1 MKIAAAEAIA
11 LLAREDV
18 PDEVAAA
25 YKGERPKYGP
35 GYIIPSPFDP
45 RLIVE
50 IPLAVAKAAV
60 ASGVARKPITDWNA
74 YAHELRARLNPTAGS
89 LQIFFDQVVANPKRV
104 VFAEGEEETVI
115 RAALEFRAAGYGTPV
130 LIGRSERIEQTMKA
144 IGLKNLDGC
153 EIHNA
158 RLSEHNGEYNDFL
171 YSQLGRPPCREEVCP
186 YV

>member
-89 LQIFFDQVVANPKRV
+89 
-104 VFAEGEEETVI
+104 
-115 RAALEFRAAGYGTPV
+115 
-130 LIGRSERIEQTMKA
+130 RSEEHTSEPQPLMRSSYA
-144 IGLKNLDGC
+144 ASCLKKK
-153 EIHNA
+153 
-158 RLSEHNGEYNDFL
+158 
-171 YSQLGRPPCREEVCP
+171 
-186 YV
+186 